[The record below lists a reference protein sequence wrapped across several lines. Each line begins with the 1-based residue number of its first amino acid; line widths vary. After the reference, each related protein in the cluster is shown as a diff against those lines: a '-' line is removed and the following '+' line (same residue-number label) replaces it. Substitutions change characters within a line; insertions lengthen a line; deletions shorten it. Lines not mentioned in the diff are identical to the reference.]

1 MGHKMN
7 RILLIVLL
15 AAAGLSS
22 CTKTVDVKAQISA
35 QLIKDDQ
42 LITTYLKNNNITASV
57 IDSAGVST
65 GIYYK
70 IDTAGTGTGLFT
82 SSTQV
87 TVGWIAWQI
96 KQDGTLSGVIQQTDT
111 FHPTFILGET
121 IRGWQFGFE
130 DTKNSLGPG
139 GIITLYVPSHY
150 AYGPFPQSSLGLPA
164 NAVLVFHITLY
175 SITN

>member
-1 MGHKMN
+1 MN
-7 RILLIVLL
+7 RLLLIVILFV
-15 AAAGLSS
+15 AGLSS
-22 CTKTVDVKAQISA
+22 CSKTIDVQAQINT
-35 QLIKDDQ
+35 QLAKDNQ

-57 IDSAGVST
+57 IDSAGVAT

-70 IDTAGTGTGLFT
+70 IDTAGNGTGLFT
-82 SSTQV
+82 SSTQI
-87 TVGWIAWQI
+87 TVGWLARQL
-96 KQDGTLSGVIQQTDT
+96 KQDGTLSGIIQQTDT

-121 IRGWQFGFE
+121 LRGWQFGFE
-130 DTKNSLGPG
+130 DAKTSIGPG

-150 AYGPFPQSSLGLPA
+150 AYGPFPQASLGLPA

>member
-1 MGHKMN
+1 MGTKIN
-7 RILLIVLL
+7 RLLLTVLL
-15 AAAGLSS
+15 FAAGLSS
-22 CTKTVDVKAQISA
+22 CTKTVDVQAQINA
-35 QLIKDDQ
+35 QLVKDNQ

-87 TVGWIAWQI
+87 TVGWVAWQI
-96 KQDGTLSGVIQQTDT
+96 KPDATLSTVIQQTDT
-111 FHPTFILGET
+111 FHPSFILGET
-121 IRGWQFGFE
+121 IRGWQFGLE
-130 DTKNSLGPG
+130 DTKMSVG

-150 AYGPFPQSSLGLPA
+150 AYGPFAQASLGLPA

-175 SITN
+175 NITN

>member
-1 MGHKMN
+1 MGLKMN
-7 RILLIVLL
+7 RLLLIVLL
-15 AAAGLSS
+15 FSAGLSA

-87 TVGWIAWQI
+87 TVGWIAWQL
-96 KQDGTLSGVIQQTDT
+96 KQDATLGAVIQQTND
-111 FHPTFILGET
+111 FHPSFILGET
-121 IRGWQFGFE
+121 IRGWQWGFE
-130 DTKNSLGPG
+130 KTGMGTG

-150 AYGPFPQSSLGLPA
+150 AYGPFPQTTLGLPA

-175 SITN
+175 NISN

>member
-1 MGHKMN
+1 MGTKMN
-7 RILLIVLL
+7 RLLLIVLL
-15 AAAGLSS
+15 FAAGLSS
-22 CTKTVDVKAQISA
+22 CTKTVDVQAQINA
-35 QLIKDDQ
+35 QLAKDDQ

-57 IDSAGVST
+57 IDSAGAST

-87 TVGWIAWQI
+87 TVGWIAWQL
-96 KQDGTLSGVIQQTDT
+96 QQSGTLSSVIQQTNT

-121 IRGWQFGFE
+121 IRGWQFGLA
-130 DTKNSLGPG
+130 DTKMSVG

-150 AYGPFPQSSLGLPA
+150 AYGPFPQTTLGLPA

-175 SITN
+175 NITN

>member
-1 MGHKMN
+1 MGTKVN
-7 RILLIVLL
+7 RLLLTVLL
-15 AAAGLSS
+15 FAAGLSS
-22 CTKTVDVKAQISA
+22 CTKTVDVQAQINA
-35 QLIKDDQ
+35 QLVKDNQ

-87 TVGWIAWQI
+87 TVGWVAWQI
-96 KQDGTLSGVIQQTDT
+96 KPDATLSTVIQQTDT
-111 FHPTFILGET
+111 FHPSFILGET
-121 IRGWQFGFE
+121 IRGWQFGLE
-130 DTKNSLGPG
+130 DTKMSVG

-150 AYGPFPQSSLGLPA
+150 AYGPFAQASLGLPA

-175 SITN
+175 NITN

>member
-1 MGHKMN
+1 MGTKMN
-7 RILLIVLL
+7 RLLLIVLL
-15 AAAGLSS
+15 FAAGLSS
-22 CTKTVDVKAQISA
+22 CTKTVDVQAQINT
-35 QLIKDDQ
+35 QLAKDDQ

-70 IDTAGTGTGLFT
+70 IDTTGTGTGLFT

-87 TVGWIAWQI
+87 TVGWIAWQL
-96 KQDGTLSGVIQQTDT
+96 QQSGTLSSVIQQTNT

-121 IRGWQFGFE
+121 IRGWQFGLA
-130 DTKNSLGPG
+130 DTKMSVG

-150 AYGPFPQSSLGLPA
+150 AYGPFPQTTLGLPA

-175 SITN
+175 NITN